1 MESRR
6 WPEGKL
12 DGSSPSYRFGRLSSN
27 ALFTHADPAPQ
38 AEELS
43 FASRSSGADSSSPLQ
58 LHSSPAP
65 GVVPQIESLPLFRDV
80 PVLERQALFLRK
92 LWICSV
98 LFDFSDTL
106 KLAREKE
113 VKRQTLSELVDF
125 VQSGSARLNEQVQ
138 EELVRTVDV
147 NIFCSLPLA
156 SHENTGV
163 EPTDPE
169 EEDPYRWEIS
179 ISGDR
184 FQNCL
189 REIRKLARDVE
200 DVDKGVLIRKEDWQK
215 LHVHIASYNNFPT
228 AVGLASSAAGFACLV
243 FTLAKLMNVDQDHG
257 KLSSIARQGSGSAC
271 RSLYGGFVKWAMGDD
286 ARGSDSIAVP
296 LAPESHWNDLVI
308 IIAVL
313 GNDQQGLTSPRLKEH
328 MEYCINHPEEMSRLS
343 KLKAHITEVKGIMM
357 DNIEKFTNLKHSR
370 VEIDEVRTDP
380 TAKCSYQTAS
390 PLISLEYSNRWDP
403 MTDERS
409 SIGSSQEAPQIY
421 RFNLEE
427 IECATQYFSE
437 VNLLSKK
444 SSFAATYKG
453 ILHDGT
459 EVAVKRINKTSC
471 KSEEAEF
478 LMGLKALTLLRH
490 ENLVGLRGFCYS
502 RARGECFLIYDFVAN
517 GSLSEYLDVKCDEIH
532 KVLDWSVR
540 VCIIKGIAK
549 GILLDLYDYLF
560 SFSDSYHNEYT
571 TVTTTATNIDHLRW
585 NFILSFTYICT
596 LP

>member
-1 MESRR
+1 
-6 WPEGKL
+6 
-12 DGSSPSYRFGRLSSN
+12 
-27 ALFTHADPAPQ
+27 
-38 AEELS
+38 
-43 FASRSSGADSSSPLQ
+43 
-58 LHSSPAP
+58 
-65 GVVPQIESLPLFRDV
+65 
-80 PVLERQALFLRK
+80 
-92 LWICSV
+92 
-98 LFDFSDTL
+98 
-106 KLAREKE
+106 
-113 VKRQTLSELVDF
+113 
-125 VQSGSARLNEQVQ
+125 
-138 EELVRTVDV
+138 
-147 NIFCSLPLA
+147 
-156 SHENTGV
+156 
-163 EPTDPE
+163 
-169 EEDPYRWEIS
+169 
-179 ISGDR
+179 
-184 FQNCL
+184 
-189 REIRKLARDVE
+189 
-200 DVDKGVLIRKEDWQK
+200 
-215 LHVHIASYNNFPT
+215 
-228 AVGLASSAAGFACLV
+228 
-243 FTLAKLMNVDQDHG
+243 
-257 KLSSIARQGSGSAC
+257 
-271 RSLYGGFVKWAMGDD
+271 
-286 ARGSDSIAVP
+286 
-296 LAPESHWNDLVI
+296 
-308 IIAVL
+308 
-313 GNDQQGLTSPRLKEH
+313 
-328 MEYCINHPEEMSRLS
+328 
-343 KLKAHITEVKGIMM
+343 
-357 DNIEKFTNLKHSR
+357 
-370 VEIDEVRTDP
+370 
-380 TAKCSYQTAS
+380 
-390 PLISLEYSNRWDP
+390 

-585 NFILSFTYICT
+585 NFILSFNYICT